1 MPNQKKIVARLRD
14 AIGDDALVRLG
25 RVSRPEQ
32 SVQGFVVA
40 VGAKWALLQR
50 TMDGGFFDG
59 HLAIRLDEVNSIRV
73 DSSFESTFARTQP
86 EWPPASKHPGE
97 HVDLDTTFGMLTSL
111 LRAGELF
118 GIERNKKYDATW
130 IGVPNELT
138 RRWLYIWEVRPDA
151 SWHEHPQGYR
161 LGSLTMVTMNDH
173 YQRGLAAV
181 AGPAPAGASPSTW
194 AAADRASKAR

>member
-1 MPNQKKIVARLRD
+1 MPNQKTIVARLRD
-14 AIGDDALVRLG
+14 AIGIDAPVRLG

-32 SVQGFVVA
+32 SVEGFVVA

-59 HLAIRLDEVNSIRV
+59 HLAIRLDEVNSIRA

-86 EWPPASKHPGE
+86 EWPPAPKHPSE
-97 HVDLDTTFGMLTSL
+97 HVDLDSTFGMLTSL
-111 LRAGELF
+111 LRPGELF
-118 GIERNKKYDATW
+118 GIERNKKYDACW

-151 SWHEHPQGYR
+151 SWHDRPQAYR
-161 LGSLTMVTMNDH
+161 LRSLTMVTMNDH
-173 YQRGLAAV
+173 YQRALAAV
-181 AGPAPAGASPSTW
+181 AGPAPGDASPPTW
-194 AAADRASKAR
+194 AAAGRLPKSR